1 MFEFLLYPLALLVT
15 LGVLV
20 TVHEL
25 GHFII
30 ARRSGVRVVR
40 FSVGFGRPLLR
51 YEDRHGTEFVLAA
64 LPLGGYVRMLDEREP
79 GLVEAERR
87 PGDVSYTDLSVGWR
101 MAIAAGGPFANF
113 LLALFV
119 YWVLLVLGTTTLVPV
134 IGVVSEQ
141 SVLEQAGGRAG
152 LEIVAVDETPTRSW
166 QEVSMA
172 LAGRLGDT
180 GVITLELAE
189 PGAGQGQRVPL
200 PIDAWHRGE
209 EEPDLIGSLGIEPG
223 LLPIVGEVVPDAPAA
238 AAGFRSFDRIVA
250 VGDTPI
256 ESWGQWVEKL
266 QASPGVPLAVTV
278 RRDDAE
284 QVLNLV
290 PGVRPGA
297 DPAQGKSGYAGVGPY
312 VREIVYG
319 PLAAMPRA
327 VAETW
332 DKTGLTLHLLAKM
345 VVGDVSMS
353 NLSGPITIAQVAGD
367 SARSGLPYFLGV
379 LALLSISLGVLNLLP
394 IPILDGGRILFCAA
408 EALRGRPLS
417 ERAQALGM
425 QIGLFMVGGLM
436 VIALYNDVARL
447 F

>member
-1 MFEFLLYPLALLVT
+1 
-15 LGVLV
+15 
-20 TVHEL
+20 
-25 GHFII
+25 
-30 ARRSGVRVVR
+30 
-40 FSVGFGRPLLR
+40 
-51 YEDRHGTEFVLAA
+51 
-64 LPLGGYVRMLDEREP
+64 
-79 GLVEAERR
+79 
-87 PGDVSYTDLSVGWR
+87 
-101 MAIAAGGPFANF
+101 
-113 LLALFV
+113 
-119 YWVLLVLGTTTLVPV
+119 
-134 IGVVSEQ
+134 
-141 SVLEQAGGRAG
+141 
-152 LEIVAVDETPTRSW
+152 
-166 QEVSMA
+166 MA

-327 VAETW
+327 VA
-332 DKTGLTLHLLAKM
+332 GA
-345 VVGDVSMS
+345 
-353 NLSGPITIAQVAGD
+353 
-367 SARSGLPYFLGV
+367 
-379 LALLSISLGVLNLLP
+379 
-394 IPILDGGRILFCAA
+394 GGRAIF
-408 EALRGRPLS
+408 G
-417 ERAQALGM
+417 ERANAVITKPAT
-425 QIGLFMVGGLM
+425 IGAPPPLM
-436 VIALYNDVARL
+436 SQDAGASTGCTMA
-447 F
+447 